1 MSWQKVKLDDQ
12 IETLKGYAFK
22 SDWYLSEGIPIVKV
36 SNFTDDSIDT
46 NDLDY
51 LDKKTAA
58 EYSKYSLDADDIII
72 QTVGSWPNNPKSV
85 VGKVIKVPP
94 KLKHSLLNQ
103 NAVKIIPQNG
113 IDKKFLYYCLKNN
126 TFRNYIINCAQG
138 AANQASITLDSIRGF
153 EFDMPPSEVQTK
165 IASILSAYDDL
176 IENNTRR
183 IKILEEMAQTIYKEW
198 FVNFRFPGYEKAKF
212 VDSHLG
218 KIPEGWELR
227 TVFDSVEVFSGGTP
241 KTSVDK
247 YWNGKIPFYTPRD
260 SSNEFWILNTEKLL
274 TEEGLS
280 NCNSKLYPKHTVFIT
295 ARGTVGKMNIND
307 EPMAINQSCYALIG
321 KNHVSQFYVFF
332 ALLNYVAHMKQIA
345 TGGVFDTII
354 VDTFKV
360 IPFLLPS
367 DFILDEF
374 DKNIS
379 PLLNETL
386 LLAKKNQNLRR
397 TSDLLLPK
405 LMSGEIEV

>member
-1 MSWQKVKLDDQ
+1 MSWRKVKLGDIAYINQ
-12 IETLKGYAFK
+12 NTINKNFGYSEIEYIDISSVGTGTLASTTKLK
-22 SDWYLSEGIPIVKV
+22 LSEAPSRAKRLVKDEDTILSTVRPNRRSFLYINKSRPNLVV
-36 SNFTDDSIDT
+36 STGFAVLSAFEGYHPKFIYYLI
-46 NDLDY
+46 NDQKLTDY
-51 LDKKTAA
+51 LTNSAK
-58 EYSKYSLDADDIII
+58 
-72 QTVGSWPNNPKSV
+72 
-85 VGKVIKVPP
+85 
-94 KLKHSLLNQ
+94 
-103 NAVKIIPQNG
+103 
-113 IDKKFLYYCLKNN
+113 
-126 TFRNYIINCAQG
+126 G
-138 AANQASITLDSIRGF
+138 AAYPAVDTEIIFNAEVSVPNF
-153 EFDMPPSEVQTK
+153 ETQTK

-198 FVNFRFPGYEKAKF
+198 FVKFRIPNCELRITDEG
-212 VDSHLG
+212 
-218 KIPEGWELR
+218 IPEGWEVR
-227 TVFDSVEVFSGGTP
+227 TVFDCVEVFSGGTP
-241 KTSVDK
+241 KTSVGN

-274 TEEGLS
+274 TEEGLR

-307 EPMAINQSCYALIG
+307 EPMTINQSCYALIG
-321 KNHVSQFYVFF
+321 KNHVPQFYVFF
-332 ALLNYVAHMKQIA
+332 ALLNYVSHMKQIA

-367 DFILDEF
+367 DFILDVF

-397 TSDLLLPK
+397 TRDLLLPK
-405 LMSGEIEV
+405 LMSGEVEV